1 MKNKGTIYILLI
13 TIAVFTSLSAFN
25 VEKSGTQDQMVS
37 GKKLYNQW
45 CMACHQADGS
55 GVPGLNPPLTKTD
68 WVNGDKS
75 RLIKLVLSGMN
86 ETIVVAGEEYSN
98 PMPAQNHL
106 KDNEIADILTYVRNS
121 FGNKA
126 SAVSA
131 ADVKTLRSK

>member
-1 MKNKGTIYILLI
+1 MTFAVALVFIAISVMSFSSNKTE
-13 TIAVFTSLSAFN
+13 A
-25 VEKSGTQDQMVS
+25 QDQMAN

-55 GVPGLNPPLTKTD
+55 GVPGLNPPLKKTE
-68 WVNGDKS
+68 WVTGDKT
-75 RLIKLVLSGMN
+75 RLIKIILNGLN
-86 ETIVVAGEEYSN
+86 ESIEIDGEEYSN

-106 KDNEIADILTYVRNS
+106 KDDQIADILTYVRNS

-131 ADVKTLRSK
+131 AEVKALRKK